1 MVWFDEVVLIS
12 AGYFSFI
19 VMRHDM
25 LQSLEKHTLIQWLQ
39 NYSFLQNSLA
49 ILTHL
54 VSYRCLTVLILFQD
68 LTKINP
74 CHK

>member
-1 MVWFDEVVLIS
+1 MWFDEVVLIS

-39 NYSFLQNSLA
+39 NYSYKMHWQS
-49 ILTHL
+49 
-54 VSYRCLTVLILFQD
+54 
-68 LTKINP
+68 
-74 CHK
+74 